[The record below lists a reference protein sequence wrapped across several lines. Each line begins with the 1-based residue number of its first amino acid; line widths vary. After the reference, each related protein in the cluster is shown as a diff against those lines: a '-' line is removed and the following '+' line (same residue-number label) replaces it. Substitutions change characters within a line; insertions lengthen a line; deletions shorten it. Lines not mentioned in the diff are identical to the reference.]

1 MNFLQINLLLALAV
15 YSSITV
21 VAFQP
26 QTQSTSAV
34 TSSHSS
40 TALPMDRRNFGQ
52 AIFGAAATAGFGLL
66 GNQQPADAQVFFDP
80 AMYGDQELRVGTVD
94 SLRESVR
101 RAILKNPALA
111 PSFYQLAL
119 LDGLSFNAATN
130 EFGPD
135 GSVMKV
141 VLTSKETDDYTKN
154 LQEAALALVEAER
167 VLKRKT
173 AVTIADAVAIG
184 GAEAIESIGG
194 PVLTVQLGRADAG
207 RNVPIS
213 TLPIDLFSGKRSGAE
228 VAAAFQRAG
237 LTEREM
243 TALLTGLLTLESVQK
258 SRTTADWKQSA
269 RPKFREQG
277 KIGRMSDFKRL
288 TEEDIADAA
297 AQAELEADPEYEDPD
312 DGWYIADSFGTR
324 ESRFGDRLGKDDIS
338 EQNFNKYLK
347 ELSESIKKKE
357 ESKTE
362 EFGWIAALLVDP
374 SSPTTQTWL
383 NKYSGSNLS
392 YLKDL
397 KIAFNSITQLG
408 AVYTG
413 GKYENL
419 LKGRPRK
426 SLNDDDLKLF

>member
-243 TALLTGLLTLESVQK
+243 TALLTGLLTLESVQ
-258 SRTTADWKQSA
+258 
-269 RPKFREQG
+269 
-277 KIGRMSDFKRL
+277 
-288 TEEDIADAA
+288 
-297 AQAELEADPEYEDPD
+297 
-312 DGWYIADSFGTR
+312 
-324 ESRFGDRLGKDDIS
+324 
-338 EQNFNKYLK
+338 
-347 ELSESIKKKE
+347 
-357 ESKTE
+357 
-362 EFGWIAALLVDP
+362 
-374 SSPTTQTWL
+374 
-383 NKYSGSNLS
+383 
-392 YLKDL
+392 
-397 KIAFNSITQLG
+397 
-408 AVYTG
+408 
-413 GKYENL
+413 
-419 LKGRPRK
+419 
-426 SLNDDDLKLF
+426 

>member
-1 MNFLQINLLLALAV
+1 
-15 YSSITV
+15 
-21 VAFQP
+21 
-26 QTQSTSAV
+26 
-34 TSSHSS
+34 
-40 TALPMDRRNFGQ
+40 
-52 AIFGAAATAGFGLL
+52 
-66 GNQQPADAQVFFDP
+66 
-80 AMYGDQELRVGTVD
+80 
-94 SLRESVR
+94 
-101 RAILKNPALA
+101 
-111 PSFYQLAL
+111 
-119 LDGLSFNAATN
+119 
-130 EFGPD
+130 
-135 GSVMKV
+135 
-141 VLTSKETDDYTKN
+141 
-154 LQEAALALVEAER
+154 
-167 VLKRKT
+167 
-173 AVTIADAVAIG
+173 
-184 GAEAIESIGG
+184 
-194 PVLTVQLGRADAG
+194 
-207 RNVPIS
+207 
-213 TLPIDLFSGKRSGAE
+213 
-228 VAAAFQRAG
+228 
-237 LTEREM
+237 
-243 TALLTGLLTLESVQK
+243 
-258 SRTTADWKQSA
+258 
-269 RPKFREQG
+269 
-277 KIGRMSDFKRL
+277 MSDFKRL